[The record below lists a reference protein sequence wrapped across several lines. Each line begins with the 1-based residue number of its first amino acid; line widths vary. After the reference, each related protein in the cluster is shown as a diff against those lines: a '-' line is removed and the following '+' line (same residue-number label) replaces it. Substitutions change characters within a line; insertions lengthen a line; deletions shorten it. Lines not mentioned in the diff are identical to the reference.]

1 MILLDKE
8 TFQNFVEN
16 NMKLIKT
23 TILKTYYFNSNYD
36 FTNLAKELKL
46 NEYEFNFQL
55 EFIEYYEKLKLFL
68 INHLESISKEDKEF
82 ILSFY
87 K

>member
-36 FTNLAKELKL
+36 FTNLAQELKL

-68 INHLESISKEDKEF
+68 INYLESISKEDKEF

>member
-1 MILLDKE
+1 MQEFSKQ
-8 TFQNFVEN
+8 TFIEFIEN
-16 NMKLIKT
+16 NMQKIKT
-23 TILKTYYFNSNYD
+23 TIINVVYFNSKYD
-36 FTNLAKELKL
+36 FTNLFEDLNLKQ
-46 NEYEFNFQL
+46 FNLFFQL
-55 EFIEYYEKLKLFL
+55 EFIDYYEKLKLFL